1 MIGRREFI
9 TLLGGA
15 VGAWPGTG
23 RAQRREL
30 VRRIGVLMS
39 FAASDPDAQLRVS
52 AFDKGMRD
60 LGWLEGRNLQTAYRW
75 AGDDGNDLRNHAKE
89 LVRMA
94 PDVILVNSTPASV
107 ALHEQGSSVPAVFVQ
122 VTDPV
127 GAGLVANLGR
137 PGGNLTGFTT
147 FEFSIGSKWL
157 EMLKV
162 VAPHVTRVALVFS
175 PRTAPFADMF
185 WGPIE
190 AAAPNFDAMPIRA
203 AVGSGADIGPVLEAF
218 AREPN
223 GGLIVLPDV
232 TTMNYRD
239 AIIEL
244 AARHRL
250 PAMYPF
256 RYFAVSGG
264 LMSYGPDLRDVFRRA
279 AAYVDRI
286 LRGARPGDLPVQ
298 APIWLEQVM
307 NLRAA
312 KVLGITMP
320 PLLLARADEVIE

>member
-1 MIGRREFI
+1 MKRREFI
-9 TLLGGA
+9 TLLGVAAAG
-15 VGAWPGTG
+15 WPLAA
-23 RAQRREL
+23 RAQRRER

-39 FAASDPDAQLRVS
+39 FAASDPDAQLRIS

-60 LGWLEGRNLQTAYRW
+60 LGWLEGRNLDTEYRW
-75 AGDDGNDLRNHAKE
+75 AADDGDDLRNHARE
-89 LVRMA
+89 LIRTA
-94 PDVILVNSTPASV
+94 PDVILVNSTPATV
-107 ALHEQGSSVPAVFVQ
+107 ALHEQGGSVPAVFVQ

-127 GAGLVANLGR
+127 GAGLVANLGQ
-137 PGGNLTGFTT
+137 PGGNLTGFTS

-190 AAAPNFDAMPIRA
+190 AAAPTFDAIPIRA
-203 AVGSGADIGPVLEAF
+203 AVGSGAEIGPVLEAF

-223 GGLIVLPDV
+223 GGLIVLPDI
-232 TTMNYRD
+232 TTMNHRD

-286 LRGARPGDLPVQ
+286 LKGTRPGDLPVQ
-298 APIWLEQVM
+298 APTWLEQVM